1 LTQDNL
7 NNMRVQEHTMM
18 DERYDEHFKKL
29 GERIK
34 TIRLANGYSRPDVAR
49 MTGIDPMRIGN
60 YESGTRMNLYT
71 LLLLA
76 DALGV
81 KPGALLD
88 GGDVTLT
95 KSVSL

>member
-1 LTQDNL
+1 
-7 NNMRVQEHTMM
+7 MM

-49 MTGIDPMRIGN
+49 MVGIDPMRIGK
-60 YESGTRMNLYT
+60 YEDGTRMNLYT

-81 KPGALLD
+81 KAGALLD
-88 GGDVTLT
+88 GGEVTLT
-95 KSVSL
+95 KNVTL